1 MQMAGSIS
9 FAPSSAPQVSGLL
22 KDRVLIKGQQQR
34 SCTSPSSGSSRLS
47 SKKMPTSTGVHK
59 MGDQPANSTG
69 RKSSVFTIDNLLAP
83 SIKSPASPPVT
94 VNHRTPV
101 STPPSGTSPAAFA
114 NSDMIQQQFQQYH
127 QQNMF
132 SVVGHPSHQ
141 HIMPLNLADPTAY
154 GYAYLGMLSGHAA
167 SGLYPHSQHCG
178 NVGAGVMQHQS
189 SSPLSVIASNGGNV
203 GQTLYSVPHHH
214 HHAHHHLLPHQH
226 QGCWPF
232 PTQTSTSSSMV
243 GSSLASMTTSSGKR
257 KRRHRTIFTEEQLEK
272 LEATFLQTHYPD
284 VLLREQLALTVDLKE
299 ERVEVWF
306 KNRRAKWRKQ
316 RREEQEQMRT
326 RQQNHHLPGHHHRSS
341 VKDAMD
347 NTDDL
352 SLDMDL
358 EADLS
363 S

>member
-1 MQMAGSIS
+1 
-9 FAPSSAPQVSGLL
+9 
-22 KDRVLIKGQQQR
+22 
-34 SCTSPSSGSSRLS
+34 
-47 SKKMPTSTGVHK
+47 
-59 MGDQPANSTG
+59 
-69 RKSSVFTIDNLLAP
+69 
-83 SIKSPASPPVT
+83 
-94 VNHRTPV
+94 
-101 STPPSGTSPAAFA
+101 
-114 NSDMIQQQFQQYH
+114 
-127 QQNMF
+127 
-132 SVVGHPSHQ
+132 
-141 HIMPLNLADPTAY
+141 
-154 GYAYLGMLSGHAA
+154 
-167 SGLYPHSQHCG
+167 
-178 NVGAGVMQHQS
+178 
-189 SSPLSVIASNGGNV
+189 
-203 GQTLYSVPHHH
+203 
-214 HHAHHHLLPHQH
+214 
-226 QGCWPF
+226 
-232 PTQTSTSSSMV
+232 
-243 GSSLASMTTSSGKR
+243 MTTSSGKR